1 MVEVVV
7 VAAVVEAAVKSKL
20 DCSTDRPRT
29 GPRGLDLEHRFRRYQ
44 VIAVAIFPSTTL
56 CLAIDHVQQKVSL
69 VHGNLV
75 RHFVKQFK
83 SIRHRHLD
91 KNRQLTLPRMQSQ
104 LLVIIA

>member
-1 MVEVVV
+1 MVV

-20 DCSTDRPRT
+20 DRSIDRLRS

-44 VIAVAIFPSTTL
+44 VIVIAIFPSTTF

-75 RHFVKQFK
+75 RHLVKQF
-83 SIRHRHLD
+83 
-91 KNRQLTLPRMQSQ
+91 
-104 LLVIIA
+104 